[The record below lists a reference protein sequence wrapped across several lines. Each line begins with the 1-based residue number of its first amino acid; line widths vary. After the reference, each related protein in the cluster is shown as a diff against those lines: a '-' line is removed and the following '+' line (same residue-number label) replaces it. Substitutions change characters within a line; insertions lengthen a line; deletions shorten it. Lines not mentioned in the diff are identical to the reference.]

1 MTEDNLNKFIDISFE
16 ENLLSAVKPDF
27 AENVMRQVEL
37 SKRFEAED
45 KKTFRVVN
53 FVSVFLALFV
63 TSAGVFLAYLI
74 SKGGSESADSES
86 YIPGT
91 ADTIEQWIVKVFS
104 LMGLSLSENTIF
116 YILLVVVI
124 LILFLVVDR
133 YFSGGGAVM
142 KNDSGK
148 I

>member
-1 MTEDNLNKFIDISFE
+1 MVT
-16 ENLLSAVKPDF
+16 VKSDF

-37 SKRFEAED
+37 SKRFETED

-53 FVSVFLALFV
+53 FVSVFLALFI

-74 SKGGSESADSES
+74 SRGGKESADSES

-91 ADTIEQWIVKVFS
+91 ADTIEQWIIKVFS
-104 LMGLSLSENTIF
+104 FIGLSLSENTIL

-124 LILFLVVDR
+124 LVLFLIVDR
-133 YFSGGGAVM
+133 YFSGAGAVM